1 MAKTRLEILKE
12 KYSFHT
18 DNKKYLIPGGEILK
32 YVGMDVALLEFKKQ
46 ENGTW
51 HTEQKKAN
59 IVSIS
64 DFEPM
69 TMTYMCEYTVEDN
82 PEILNVRIQP
92 EGASFEN
99 PEETNEAKQFVPLSK
114 RFELI
119 EDGMFLSRVAE
130 LYETRPTLSFEDL
143 QTLSSSKDQ
152 AVQLRYSRNVGAAV
166 RLDEDGTI
174 LYIRIHKLR
183 LTHRNGTS
191 YSLRIENDDRSWCC
205 MIDSK
210 DEDYDFEGL
219 GRMKI
224 IDLMTK

>member
-1 MAKTRLEILKE
+1 
-12 KYSFHT
+12 
-18 DNKKYLIPGGEILK
+18 
-32 YVGMDVALLEFKKQ
+32 
-46 ENGTW
+46 
-51 HTEQKKAN
+51 
-59 IVSIS
+59 
-64 DFEPM
+64 
-69 TMTYMCEYTVEDN
+69 
-82 PEILNVRIQP
+82 
-92 EGASFEN
+92 
-99 PEETNEAKQFVPLSK
+99 
-114 RFELI
+114 
-119 EDGMFLSRVAE
+119 MFLSRVAE
-130 LYETRPTLSFEDL
+130 LYNTRPTISFEDL
-143 QTLSSSKDQ
+143 QAISSSKDQ

-191 YSLRIENDDRSWCC
+191 YSLRIENDDRSWSC